1 MTRTNLTALTI
12 PVVLYQLWKRQE
24 WKAGILAWKW
34 LMADQNFMSVLKRRR
49 VGKIGSK
56 VVKKDAVNA
65 LLRVCMLGGH

>member
-49 VGKIGSK
+49 AGKIGSK

-65 LLRVCMLGGH
+65 LLHVCMLGGH